1 MSTEEARE
9 QMCRLRK
16 HLLGWG
22 LGLPL
27 CAHPHTR
34 GWGEGGGGAQ
44 LLGNASN
51 MNFWNMTHIPIVT
64 LASAS
69 CFPSGRAESAKG
81 AGDEQGK
88 DLYLQIDQA
97 DAGVAFVWGALG
109 SQTAP
114 RLPGRETAALAAA
127 KLTCA
132 LWCVTIDF
140 LPTTLRLDT
149 AIPVTYVSA
158 LLFTQ
163 PCSPFWA
170 VICCTTISRFL
181 IDLFKMLD
189 ATGCAQLSHIK
200 FPEPRVQL
208 GSW

>member
-1 MSTEEARE
+1 MSSEETLAWVGARAPAV
-9 QMCRLRK
+9 R
-16 HLLGWG
+16 
-22 LGLPL
+22 P
-27 CAHPHTR
+27 PTHT
-34 GWGEGGGGAQ
+34 GVGGGGRWSPAF
-44 LLGNASN
+44 GK
-51 MNFWNMTHIPIVT
+51 
-64 LASAS
+64 
-69 CFPSGRAESAKG
+69 CFKYEFLEHDPHSDCHSSVCLMLPKRESRKCKRNRRRG
-81 AGDEQGK
+81 GK

>member
-1 MSTEEARE
+1 
-9 QMCRLRK
+9 
-16 HLLGWG
+16 
-22 LGLPL
+22 
-27 CAHPHTR
+27 
-34 GWGEGGGGAQ
+34 
-44 LLGNASN
+44 
-51 MNFWNMTHIPIVT
+51 MTHIPIIT
-64 LASAS
+64 PASAL
-69 CFPSGRAESAKG
+69 CFPNGRAESAKG
-81 AGDEQGK
+81 TGNEEGNDF
-88 DLYLQIDQA
+88 YLQIDQA
-97 DAGVAFVWGALG
+97 DAGVAFVCGALH

-114 RLPGRETAALAAA
+114 RLPGRETAVLLSAA
-127 KLTCA
+127 KLRCA
-132 LWCVTIDF
+132 LWLVTIDF
-140 LPTTLRLDT
+140 LPTTLHFDT
-149 AIPVTYVSA
+149 TIPVIYVSA